1 MNRMA
6 SEKSFGCLLETGG
19 TSLEFSVVHAG
30 VIATLGARSDDPRC
44 LCETECSNIPN
55 WDHPC

>member
-1 MNRMA
+1 MSRMA
-6 SEKSFGCLLETGG
+6 SEKSFGCLLEIGDISHKFG
-19 TSLEFSVVHAG
+19 VVHAC
-30 VIATLGARSDDPRC
+30 VIATVGARSDEPRC